1 MYDEEGNPQVDRA
14 ARGEHRNSN
23 SHSPRSNILLGSVT
37 KKGKAFRFGMPFL
50 FALCAFGGGF
60 LVSLHLDDGGEA
72 GLYKDLVGLIRLNI
86 LNLVNSS

>member
-1 MYDEEGNPQVDRA
+1 MDRA
-14 ARGEHRNSN
+14 ARSEHRNSN
-23 SHSPRSNILLGSVT
+23 SYSPRSNILLGSVT
-37 KKGKAFRFGMPFL
+37 KKGKAFHFGMPFL

-72 GLYKDLVGLIRLNI
+72 GLYKDLVGPIRLNI